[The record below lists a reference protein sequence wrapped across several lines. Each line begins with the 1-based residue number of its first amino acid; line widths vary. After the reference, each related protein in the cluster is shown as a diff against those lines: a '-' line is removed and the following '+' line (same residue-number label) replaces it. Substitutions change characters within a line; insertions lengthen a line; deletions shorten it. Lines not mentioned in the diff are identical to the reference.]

1 MFIIDSFCAFYA
13 EYSADSLDDLLGS
26 VHKLQGR
33 LSVSA
38 VKCKLAMPLTVDN
51 TGFCDK
57 TCLGFRTCYIWRI
70 THGNQFFFF

>member
-1 MFIIDSFCAFYA
+1 MFHQVIAKLAGLRFLICPCSVFFPSLKPNVFIIDSFCAFYA

-38 VKCKLAMPLTVDN
+38 VKCKLAMP
-51 TGFCDK
+51 
-57 TCLGFRTCYIWRI
+57 
-70 THGNQFFFF
+70 